1 MKFKEFLAN
10 LNKFAQE
17 NPETLELD
25 TVTSKDDEG
34 NAFNLVYFEPTKG
47 FLEDRAFIAEDN
59 LEEWGRDKDD
69 INAVC
74 VN

>member
-47 FLEDRAFIAEDN
+47 FLEDRDFTPENGLTENEIKK
-59 LEEWGRDKDD
+59 GC